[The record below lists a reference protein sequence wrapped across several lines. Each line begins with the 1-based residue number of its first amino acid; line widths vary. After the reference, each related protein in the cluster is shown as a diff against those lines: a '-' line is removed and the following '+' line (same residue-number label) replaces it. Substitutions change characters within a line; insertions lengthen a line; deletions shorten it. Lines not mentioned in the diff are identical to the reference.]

1 MRGDRHHRNAL
12 KALLLGLLLVCA
24 QSLAQA
30 HEVVHNP
37 AGEPELCTTCTIGGG
52 LNATPAH
59 TSETVYPIPTGT
71 APTVSSVCLST
82 IDVHATPEARGPPKH
97 S

>member
-1 MRGDRHHRNAL
+1 MRDDRPHRKAL

-52 LNATPAH
+52 LNAAPAH
-59 TSETVYPIPTGT
+59 ATETVYPIPTGT
-71 APTVSSVCLST
+71 TPAVKSVCLGT
-82 IDVHATPEARGPPKH
+82 AHVDATPEARGPPKH

>member
-1 MRGDRHHRNAL
+1 MREDRRHHRTL

-24 QSLAQA
+24 QSLAQT
-30 HEVVHNP
+30 HEVMHDP

-52 LNATPAH
+52 LKATFANPTVA
-59 TSETVYPIPTGT
+59 VYPVPTGD
-71 APTVSSVCLST
+71 APAVLNLSLT
-82 IDVHATPEARGPPKH
+82 TDRVHATPEARGPPNH